1 MFKPPPINE
10 NTPDNI
16 LLKEIK
22 KGSQTAFIQLYDR
35 YHKVLYVVAYKYLS
49 EGELAKDAVQEV
61 FTKLW
66 EDKALLDVQTSLKNY
81 LYAMTRNCILNA
93 IKKNSRQI
101 LTNYETE
108 KEQVPETDNFF
119 EVIVQKELAQT
130 VHTAIGL
137 LPNKKRQIC
146 LFKLN
151 GGYTNKEIAAKL
163 GITENTVKKHY
174 SQSLAILRLILQKI
188 LIYFFFVTLFSF

>member
-1 MFKPPPINE
+1 MFKPLPINE

-81 LYAMTRNCILNA
+81 R
-93 IKKNSRQI
+93 
-101 LTNYETE
+101 
-108 KEQVPETDNFF
+108 
-119 EVIVQKELAQT
+119 VIA
-130 VHTAIGL
+130 
-137 LPNKKRQIC
+137 
-146 LFKLN
+146 
-151 GGYTNKEIAAKL
+151 
-163 GITENTVKKHY
+163 
-174 SQSLAILRLILQKI
+174 
-188 LIYFFFVTLFSF
+188 

>member
-22 KGSQTAFIQLYDR
+22 KGSQAAFIQLYDR

-66 EDKALLDVQTSLKNY
+66 EDKAHLDVQTSLKSY

-130 VHTAIGL
+130 VHAAIGL